1 MLALAIGG
9 SRDGRDVRSNQGTV
23 PPDAT
28 NPTSGTETRLLR
40 TEAYGALLALFAVV
54 LLLALVT
61 FDPADAGKA
70 IGSDHATRN
79 LLGPMGAHM
88 AQLFLWAMGLG
99 AFAVDGLLGYVGVKA
114 VVRRPVRMRA
124 GPVVW
129 TLVAAGMLLVFLH
142 VVAPRDARVL
152 GAPPGGVVGR
162 FLGEVAIALF
172 SRAGAGIVS
181 GSVLVIAG
189 AALAGRSLGGL
200 LRTGAGLAWTGIW
213 RAGRAVGA
221 GVGRVLSW
229 ARARLPARS
238 GEGPRGEPGARGG
251 PELEGLTR
259 VGVRRIATRSDPVE
273 VEPYWVRA
281 SVTRTDVRPGGAVT
295 TPETERGPVA
305 PATGAAGEAT
315 GLQRTTSRAADE
327 AWEAT
332 ARAPRIVVTRPRRTG
347 VQEDL
352 PLGPLGGHAH
362 PYTRPTLS
370 LLDFV
375 EARASPVDRDLLRRN
390 AETLERKL
398 MDYRVEGRV
407 VEIHPGPVVTMYEFL
422 PAPGVKISQ
431 IANLED
437 DLTMALEAM
446 SIRIVAPIPGKGVV
460 GIEVPN
466 VVRETVYL
474 REILASEA
482 FTKSRGKLTLALGK
496 DIFGTPMVTDLSR
509 MPHLLIAG
517 ATGSGKSV
525 AVNAFLMSL
534 LYNATP
540 EEVRIV
546 LVDPKVVELQV
557 YEGVPHLLLPVV
569 YDPKHAAAA
578 LRWAVE
584 EMERRYELLARLGT
598 RNIQSY
604 NQRVERL
611 AADHPLE
618 REPDEDADEAATSEA
633 PALEE
638 RTGEDLRRLPYLVIV
653 LDEFA
658 DLMMVASKEVETA
671 VARLAQKARAAGIHL
686 IMATQRPSK
695 EVITGLIKANFT
707 CRISFRVSSKIDSRI
722 ILDQN
727 GAEALLG
734 YGDMLFLRPGTSV
747 LTRVHGPYVS
757 EEEVQRVVTYL
768 KAQGQPEYNLDIL
781 QAQAGQD
788 EEEDPKDLDPL
799 LDEAIGI
806 VLEDRRA
813 SISYLQRRLKVGYNR
828 AARIMEQIE
837 RRGIVGPP
845 DSRGERQVLT

>member
-1 MLALAIGG
+1 MDRG
-9 SRDGRDVRSNQGTV
+9 SRDDRNVRSNQGTAPTDV
-23 PPDAT
+23 T
-28 NPTSGTETRLLR
+28 NLGSGTETRLLR
-40 TEAYGALLALFAVV
+40 TEAYGALLTLFAIV

-61 FDPADAGKA
+61 FDPADVGKA
-70 IGSDHATRN
+70 IGSGRVTEN
-79 LLGPMGAHM
+79 LLGPVGAHM
-88 AQLFLWAMGLG
+88 AQLFLWAVGLG
-99 AFAVDGLLGYVGVKA
+99 AFAVAGLLGFVGVAA
-114 VVRRPVRMRA
+114 VARRPVGVRA
-124 GPVVW
+124 GPVIW
-129 TLVAAGMLLVFLH
+129 TLVALGMLLVFLH
-142 VVAPRDARVL
+142 VVVPKDARVL
-152 GAPPGGVVGR
+152 GSRPGGVIGL
-162 FLGEVAIALF
+162 FLGEVTIALF

-200 LRTGAGLAWTGIW
+200 IRASAGFAWKGLW
-213 RAGRAVGA
+213 RAGHAVWTG
-221 GVGRVLSW
+221 GGQVLS
-229 ARARLPARS
+229 AVRARLPARPAH
-238 GEGPRGEPGARGG
+238 GPREEPGTEEAAEPAGR
-251 PELEGLTR
+251 TR
-259 VGVRRIATRSDPVE
+259 VGVRRVATRSEPVE
-273 VEPYWVRA
+273 VEPYWVHGP
-281 SVTRTDVRPGGAVT
+281 VLRTEEGSGSTATQPARGAVAPPT
-295 TPETERGPVA
+295 ETPRESPEEQRA
-305 PATGAAGEAT
+305 ASRPADQAREAT
-315 GLQRTTSRAADE
+315 TQS
-327 AWEAT
+327 
-332 ARAPRIVVTRPRRTG
+332 PRIVVPRPCRTA

-352 PLGPLGGHAH
+352 PLEPVKGRAN

-398 MDYRVEGRV
+398 LDYRVEGRV

-466 VVRETVYL
+466 VVRETVFL

-482 FTKSRGKLTLALGK
+482 FQKSRSKLTLALGK
-496 DIFGTPMVTDLSR
+496 DIFGTPLVTDLTR

-540 EEVRIV
+540 EEVRII

-584 EMERRYELLARLGT
+584 EMERRYELLARVGT

-611 AADHPLE
+611 AAGGPGDHG
-618 REPDEDADEAATSEA
+618 ADEEGSETAPSEA
-633 PALEE
+633 LDLG
-638 RTGEDLRRLPYLVIV
+638 TGEDLRRLPYIVIV

-768 KAQGQPEYNLDIL
+768 KAQGEPKYNLDIL
-781 QAQAGQD
+781 KAQAGQD

-828 AARIMEQIE
+828 AARIMEQME

-845 DSRGERQVLT
+845 DSRGERQVLA

>member
-1 MLALAIGG
+1 MDRG
-9 SRDGRDVRSNQGTV
+9 SRDGQDVRSNQGT
-23 PPDAT
+23 A
-28 NPTSGTETRLLR
+28 PTDVTDLGPGTGTRLLR
-40 TEAYGALLALFAVV
+40 TEAYGALLTLFAIV
-54 LLLALVT
+54 LLLALLT
-61 FDPADAGKA
+61 FDPTDVGKA
-70 IGSDHATRN
+70 IGSGRVTEN
-79 LLGPMGAHM
+79 LLGPVGAHM
-88 AQLFLWAMGLG
+88 AQLFLWAVGLG
-99 AFAVDGLLGYVGVKA
+99 AFAVAGLLGFVGVAA
-114 VVRRPVRMRA
+114 VARRPVAVRA
-124 GPVVW
+124 GPVIW
-129 TLVAAGMLLVFLH
+129 TLVALGMLLVFLH
-142 VVAPRDARVL
+142 VVAPKDARVL
-152 GAPPGGVVGR
+152 GSRPGGMIGL

-172 SRAGAGIVS
+172 SRTGATILS

-189 AALAGRSLGGL
+189 AALSGRSLGVL
-200 LRTGAGLAWTGIW
+200 IRAGARLAWKGLW
-213 RAGRAVGA
+213 RAGHAVWTG
-221 GVGRVLSW
+221 GGRVLS
-229 ARARLPARS
+229 AIRARLPARPAQ
-238 GEGPRGEPGARGG
+238 GPREEPGAEEA
-251 PELEGLTR
+251 PEPAGRTR
-259 VGVRRIATRSDPVE
+259 VGVRRVATRSDPVE
-273 VEPYWVRA
+273 VEPYWVHGP
-281 SVTRTDVRPGGAVT
+281 VVRTDEGPDPTA
-295 TPETERGPVA
+295 TEPARGSVA
-305 PATGAAGEAT
+305 PPTETPRESPEEQRAASRPADQAQEAT
-315 GLQRTTSRAADE
+315 TQS
-327 AWEAT
+327 
-332 ARAPRIVVTRPRRTG
+332 PRIVMPRPRRTA

-352 PLGPLGGHAH
+352 PLESVGGRAH

-466 VVRETVYL
+466 VVRETVFL

-482 FTKSRGKLTLALGK
+482 FQKSRSKLTLALGK
-496 DIFGTPMVTDLSR
+496 DIFGTPLVTDLSR

-540 EEVRIV
+540 EEVRII

-584 EMERRYELLARLGT
+584 EMERRYELLARVGT

-604 NQRVERL
+604 NQRLERL
-611 AADHPLE
+611 AVGGPGEHG
-618 REPDEDADEAATSEA
+618 ADEEGSEA
-633 PALEE
+633 VASEALDLG
-638 RTGEDLRRLPYLVIV
+638 TGEDLRRLPYIVIV

-768 KAQGQPEYNLDIL
+768 KAQGEPEYNLDIL
-781 QAQAGQD
+781 KAQAGQD

-828 AARIMEQIE
+828 AARIMEQME

>member
-1 MLALAIGG
+1 M
-9 SRDGRDVRSNQGTV
+9 RSNQGTAPV
-23 PPDAT
+23 DAT
-28 NPTSGTETRLLR
+28 NLTSGTETRLLR

-54 LLLALVT
+54 LFLALVT
-61 FDPADAGKA
+61 FDPADVGKA
-70 IGSDHATRN
+70 IGSGQATQN
-79 LLGPMGAHM
+79 LLGPVGAHM
-88 AQLFLWAMGLG
+88 AQLFLWTMGLG
-99 AFAVDGLLGYVGVKA
+99 AFAVDGLLGFVGVKA
-114 VVRRPVRMRA
+114 VLRRPVGVRA

-129 TLVAAGMLLVFLH
+129 TLVALGMLLVFLH
-142 VVAPRDARVL
+142 VVAPQDARVL
-152 GAPPGGVVGR
+152 GARPGGVVGL

-172 SRAGAGIVS
+172 ERAGAGIVS

-200 LRTGAGLAWTGIW
+200 IRACAGLAWAGVA

-221 GVGRVLSW
+221 GVGRVLSA
-229 ARARLPARS
+229 ARARLPARPP
-238 GEGPRGEPGARGG
+238 GGPAEAPGAEGG
-251 PELEGLTR
+251 PEPEADGRTR
-259 VGVRRIATRSDPVE
+259 VGVRRVAAGPDPVE
-273 VEPYWVRA
+273 VEPYWVHA
-281 SVTRTDVRPGGAVT
+281 PVVRKDAG
-295 TPETERGPVA
+295 
-305 PATGAAGEAT
+305 TGAAGEA
-315 GLQRTTSRAADE
+315 GEPQRTTLGAADP
-327 AWEAT
+327 AREAT
-332 ARAPRIVVTRPRRTG
+332 AKSPRIVVTRPPRTG

-352 PLGPLGGHAH
+352 PLEPVGGPAH
-362 PYTRPTLS
+362 PYTRPTMS

-474 REILASEA
+474 REILASET
-482 FTKSRGKLTLALGK
+482 FTKSRSKLTLALGK
-496 DIFGTPMVTDLSR
+496 DIVGTPMVTDLSR

-540 EEVRIV
+540 EEVRII

-584 EMERRYELLARLGT
+584 EMERRYELLARVGT

-611 AADHPLE
+611 AAGGPME
-618 REPDEDADEAATSEA
+618 RGPDEDADEAATSEA

-638 RTGEDLRRLPYLVIV
+638 VTGEDLRRLPYLVIV

-768 KAQGQPEYNLDIL
+768 KAQGEPEYNLDIL

-788 EEEDPKDLDPL
+788 EEENPRDLDPL

>member
-1 MLALAIGG
+1 M
-9 SRDGRDVRSNQGTV
+9 RSNQGTA
-23 PPDAT
+23 PADAT
-28 NPTSGTETRLLR
+28 NLTSGTETRLLR

-54 LLLALVT
+54 LFLALVT
-61 FDPADAGKA
+61 FDPADVGKA
-70 IGSDHATRN
+70 IGSGQATRN
-79 LLGPMGAHM
+79 LLGPVGAHM

-99 AFAVDGLLGYVGVKA
+99 AFAVDGLLGFVGVKA
-114 VVRRPVRMRA
+114 VVRRPVGVRA

-129 TLVAAGMLLVFLH
+129 TLVALGMLLVFLH
-142 VVAPRDARVL
+142 VVAPQDARVL
-152 GAPPGGVVGR
+152 GARPGGVVGL

-172 SRAGAGIVS
+172 ERAGAGIVS

-200 LRTGAGLAWTGIW
+200 IRAGAGLAGAGVA

-221 GVGRVLSW
+221 GVGRVLSA
-229 ARARLPARS
+229 ARARRPARPGGGP
-238 GEGPRGEPGARGG
+238 GEAPGAEGG
-251 PELEGLTR
+251 PEPEADGRTR
-259 VGVRRIATRSDPVE
+259 VGVRRVAAGPDPVE
-273 VEPYWVRA
+273 VEPYWVHA
-281 SVTRTDVRPGGAVT
+281 PVVRKDAGTGAT
-295 TPETERGPVA
+295 ATEPERGPVA
-305 PATGAAGEAT
+305 PGTGAAGEA
-315 GLQRTTSRAADE
+315 GEPQRTTSRAADP
-327 AWEAT
+327 AREAT
-332 ARAPRIVVTRPRRTG
+332 AKSPRIVVTRPPRTG

-352 PLGPLGGHAH
+352 PLEPVGGPAH
-362 PYTRPTLS
+362 PYTRPTMS

-474 REILASEA
+474 REILASET
-482 FTKSRGKLTLALGK
+482 FTKSRSKLTLALGK
-496 DIFGTPMVTDLSR
+496 DIFGNPMVTDLSR

-540 EEVRIV
+540 EEVRII

-584 EMERRYELLARLGT
+584 EMERRYELLARVGT

-604 NQRVERL
+604 NQRIERL
-611 AADHPLE
+611 AAGGPME
-618 REPDEDADEAATSEA
+618 RGPDEDAADEAVPSEA

-638 RTGEDLRRLPYLVIV
+638 VTGEDLRRLPYLVIV

-707 CRISFRVSSKIDSRI
+707 SRISFRVSSKIDSRI

-768 KAQGQPEYNLDIL
+768 KAQGEPEYNLDIL

-788 EEEDPKDLDPL
+788 EEEDPRDLDPL

-837 RRGIVGPP
+837 RRGVVGPP

>member
-1 MLALAIGG
+1 MKPLHDTAP
-9 SRDGRDVRSNQGTV
+9 SQGTGL
-23 PPDAT
+23 
-28 NPTSGTETRLLR
+28 TSGTESRLLR
-40 TEAYGALLALFAVV
+40 AEAYGALLALFGVV
-54 LLLALVT
+54 LFLALVT
-61 FDPADAGKA
+61 FDPADVGKS
-70 IGSDHATRN
+70 IGSGQSSIN
-79 LLGPMGAHM
+79 LLGPVGAHM
-88 AQLFLWAMGLG
+88 AQLFLWTLGLG
-99 AFAVDGLLGYVGVKA
+99 AFAADALLVYIGVRA
-114 VVRRPVRMRA
+114 VARRPVRLRT

-129 TLVAAGMLLVFLH
+129 CVVALAMLVAFLH
-142 VVAPRDARVL
+142 IAFPPDVRPL
-152 GAPPGGVVGR
+152 GSRPGGMSGLL
-162 FLGEVAIALF
+162 LGEISKALF
-172 SRAGAGIVS
+172 GDPGAAIVT
-181 GSVLVIAG
+181 GSVLGIAA
-189 AALAGRSLGGL
+189 AALSGRSLGSALRWLTTHTWAL
-200 LRTGAGLAWTGIW
+200 LRRIAERGG
-213 RAGRAVGA
+213 RMVVRAVRGISP
-221 GVGRVLSW
+221 RIQT
-229 ARARLPARS
+229 RS
-238 GEGPRGEPGARGG
+238 RGSSDAPSRTAGEPGPP
-251 PELEGLTR
+251 PEEGRTR
-259 VGVRRIATRSDPVE
+259 VGVRRAPSPPSPLE
-273 VEPYWVRA
+273 VEPYWVRGPA
-281 SVTRTDVRPGGAVT
+281 SQTARIPMPDPGTTRKSL
-295 TPETERGPVA
+295 A
-305 PATGAAGEAT
+305 PRSVEVQTQDPQSDGSSVGTRESFED
-315 GLQRTTSRAADE
+315 TTSR
-327 AWEAT
+327 T
-332 ARAPRIVVTRPRRTG
+332 PRIVVPKPRRPA
-347 VQEDL
+347 VQEAL
-352 PLGPLGGHAH
+352 PLEPVPGP
-362 PYTRPTLS
+362 TRAYARPSLT

-375 EARASPVDRDLLRRN
+375 EARSSPVDRDLLRRN

-482 FTKSRGKLTLALGK
+482 FAKSRSKLTLALGK
-496 DIFGTPMVTDLSR
+496 DIFGTPVVTDLSK

-540 EEVRIV
+540 EEVRII

-584 EMERRYELLARLGT
+584 EMERRYELLARVGT

-604 NQRVERL
+604 NQRIERL
-611 AADHPLE
+611 ASGG
-618 REPDEDADEAATSEA
+618 PDEGEGPEGGDATAI
-633 PALEE
+633 EE
-638 RTGEDLRRLPYLVIV
+638 PTAEDMRRLPYIVIV

-768 KAQGQPEYNLDIL
+768 KAQGEPEYNLDIL
-781 QAQAGQD
+781 KAQTGSD

-806 VLEDRRA
+806 VLEERRA

>member
-1 MLALAIGG
+1 MAPTH
-9 SRDGRDVRSNQGTV
+9 GTDL
-23 PPDAT
+23 P
-28 NPTSGTETRLLR
+28 SGTTMRLLR

-54 LLLALVT
+54 LFLAIVT
-61 FDPADAGKA
+61 YDPEDVGRA
-70 IGSDHATRN
+70 IGSGQPSRN
-79 LLGPMGAHM
+79 LLGPVGAHM
-88 AQLFLWAMGLG
+88 AQLFLWVVGLG
-99 AFAVDGLLGYVGVKA
+99 TFAVDGLLGVIGVKA
-114 VVRRPVRMRA
+114 VLRRPVRLNA
-124 GPVVW
+124 GSVVW
-129 TLVAAGMLLVFLH
+129 TLVGLGMLVVFLH
-142 VVAPRDARVL
+142 VVAGRDTRVL
-152 GAPPGGVVGR
+152 GAYPGGVVGLL
-162 FLGEVAIALF
+162 LGEVAIALF
-172 SRAGAGIVS
+172 SRAGAAIVS
-181 GSVLVIAG
+181 GSVLVISA
-189 AALAGRSLGGL
+189 AALSGRSLGGL
-200 LRTGAGLAWTGIW
+200 IRAGAGLAWRGLC
-213 RAGRAVGA
+213 RVGRALWAGA
-221 GVGRVLSW
+221 GWVLNSARERLRPKTVREPDPKSEPETGQEEAGWDGR
-229 ARARLPARS
+229 
-238 GEGPRGEPGARGG
+238 
-251 PELEGLTR
+251 TR
-259 VGVRRIATRSDPVE
+259 IGVRRVSNPPEPVE
-273 VEPYWVRA
+273 VEPYWVHTTGA
-281 SVTRTDVRPGGAVT
+281 RTPPEPDRDT
-295 TPETERGPVA
+295 TPSTTGPEPIPPAPEDA
-305 PATGAAGEAT
+305 PAGP
-315 GLQRTTSRAADE
+315 RDTTRRMSE
-327 AWEAT
+327 PTPEGT
-332 ARAPRIVVTRPRRTG
+332 PPRIVVTRPRRTG
-347 VQEDL
+347 IQEVL
-352 PLGPLGGHAH
+352 PLEPVTGPAH
-362 PYTRPTLS
+362 PYARPSLS

-375 EARASPVDRDLLRRN
+375 ETRASPVDQDLLRRN

-398 MDYRVEGRV
+398 LDYRVEGRV

-466 VVRETVYL
+466 VVRETVFL
-474 REILASEA
+474 REILASDA
-482 FTKSRGKLTLALGK
+482 FTKSRSKLTLALGK
-496 DIFGTPMVTDLSR
+496 DIFGNPVVTDLSR

-584 EMERRYELLARLGT
+584 EMERRYELLARVGT
-598 RNIQSY
+598 RNIQSF
-604 NQRVERL
+604 NQRIERL
-611 AADHPLE
+611 AAGEAVEGDANGDEAGNPESSAH
-618 REPDEDADEAATSEA
+618 EDA
-633 PALEE
+633 
-638 RTGEDLRRLPYLVIV
+638 TGEDMRRLPYIVIV

-707 CRISFRVSSKIDSRI
+707 SRISFRVSSKIDSRI

-768 KAQGQPEYNLDIL
+768 KAQGEPDYNLDIL
-781 QAQAGQD
+781 KTDVNPD
-788 EEEDPKDLDPL
+788 EEEDLKDLDPL

>member
-1 MLALAIGG
+1 MRSQATASTKTADLA
-9 SRDGRDVRSNQGTV
+9 
-23 PPDAT
+23 
-28 NPTSGTETRLLR
+28 SGVQTRLVR

-54 LLLALVT
+54 LFLAMIT
-61 FDPADAGKA
+61 FDPEDVSLA
-70 IGSDHATRN
+70 IGSGHATHN
-79 LLGPMGAHM
+79 LLGPVGAHM
-88 AQLFLWAMGLG
+88 AQLFLWTMGLG
-99 AFAVDGLLGYVGVKA
+99 AFALDGLLGFLGVRA
-114 VVRRPVRMRA
+114 VLRRPVRLRLGA
-124 GPVVW
+124 VVW
-129 TLVAAGMLLVFLH
+129 TLVGLGSLLTFVH
-142 VVAPRDARVL
+142 VLSPGDLRVL
-152 GAPPGGVVGR
+152 GARPAGVAGLL
-162 FLGEVAIALF
+162 LGEVAVALF
-172 SRAGAGIVS
+172 SRTGAAIVS
-181 GSVLVIAG
+181 GALLVIA
-189 AALAGRSLGGL
+189 AATLSGRSLGGV
-200 LRTGAGLAWTGIW
+200 LRAGASLVWAGMS
-213 RAGRAVGA
+213 RAGRAAGA
-221 GVGRVLSW
+221 LVARLWSAV
-229 ARARLPARS
+229 RARLPSRPVGAQPE
-238 GEGPRGEPGARGG
+238 EGRAQGVLDSLGR
-251 PELEGLTR
+251 TR
-259 VGVRRIATRSDPVE
+259 VGVRRPAMAAEPRD
-273 VEPYWVRA
+273 VEPYWVTGPRVETDPEKGGEHRA
-281 SVTRTDVRPGGAVT
+281 AS
-295 TPETERGPVA
+295 PEGD
-305 PATGAAGEAT
+305 ATGSTAT
-315 GLQRTTSRAADE
+315 ATETPGVTSRGLVPGAE
-327 AWEAT
+327 T
-332 ARAPRIVVTRPRRTG
+332 MRSSPRIVVPRPRRSG

-352 PLGPLGGHAH
+352 PLGPGRA
-362 PYTRPTLS
+362 PSQAYTRPSLS
-370 LLDFV
+370 LLDYV
-375 EARASPVDRDLLRRN
+375 ESRGSPVDRDLLRRN

-398 MDYRVEGRV
+398 LDYRVEGRV

-482 FTKSRGKLTLALGK
+482 FAKSKSKLTLALGK

-534 LYNATP
+534 LYNASP
-540 EEVRIV
+540 EEVRLI

-557 YEGVPHLLLPVV
+557 YEGIPHLLVPVV

-584 EMERRYELLARLGT
+584 EMERRYELLARAGT

-611 AADHPLE
+611 AE
-618 REPDEDADEAATSEA
+618 RTSDEANGDEA
-633 PALEE
+633 DDAAGPD
-638 RTGEDLRRLPYLVIV
+638 TGEELRRLPYIVIV

-747 LTRVHGPYVS
+747 LARVHGPYVS

-768 KAQGQPEYNLDIL
+768 KAQGKPQYQMEIL
-781 QAQAGQD
+781 QSQAGA
-788 EEEDPKDLDPL
+788 EEDEDPKDLDPL

-806 VLEDRRA
+806 ILEERRA

-828 AARIMEQIE
+828 AARIMEQVE

>member
-1 MLALAIGG
+1 MAP
-9 SRDGRDVRSNQGTV
+9 TE
-23 PPDAT
+23 AT
-28 NPTSGTETRLLR
+28 NLTSGTETRLLR

-54 LLLALVT
+54 LFLALVT

-70 IGSDHATRN
+70 IGSGHATRN
-79 LLGPMGAHM
+79 LLGPVGAHM

-99 AFAVDGLLGYVGVKA
+99 AFAVDGLLGFVGVKA
-114 VVRRPVRMRA
+114 VVRRPVGVRA

-129 TLVAAGMLLVFLH
+129 TLVALGMLLVFLH

-152 GAPPGGVVGR
+152 GARPGGVVGL

-172 SRAGAGIVS
+172 SQAGAGIVS

-200 LRTGAGLAWTGIW
+200 LRTGVGLAWRGLW

-221 GVGRVLSW
+221 GVGRVLSA

-238 GEGPRGEPGARGG
+238 GGGPRKEPGAEGG
-251 PELEGLTR
+251 PEPEGDGRTR
-259 VGVRRIATRSDPVE
+259 VGVRRIAERPDPVE
-273 VEPYWVRA
+273 VEPYWVHA
-281 SVTRTDVRPGGAVT
+281 PVPRTDAGPGMDGT
-295 TPETERGPVA
+295 TTEPERGPIA
-305 PATGAAGEAT
+305 PATGAVGEAAEPR
-315 GLQRTTSRAADE
+315 RTTSRAGDQAR
-327 AWEAT
+327 EAT
-332 ARAPRIVVTRPRRTG
+332 AKSPRIVVTRPRRAG

-352 PLGPLGGHAH
+352 PLEPVGGHAH
-362 PYTRPTLS
+362 PYTRPTMS

-466 VVRETVYL
+466 VVRETVFL

-482 FTKSRGKLTLALGK
+482 FQKSRSKLTLALGK

-540 EEVRIV
+540 DEVRIV

-584 EMERRYELLARLGT
+584 EMERRYELLARVGT

-604 NQRVERL
+604 NQRIERL
-611 AADHPLE
+611 AAGGPME
-618 REPDEDADEAATSEA
+618 RGPDEDADEAATSEA
-633 PALEE
+633 LALEE
-638 RTGEDLRRLPYLVIV
+638 GTGEDLRRLPYIVIV

-747 LTRVHGPYVS
+747 LARVHGPYVS

-768 KAQGQPEYNLDIL
+768 KAQGEPEYNLDIL